1 MLLEASISN
10 WFYLY
15 NIFLI
20 VYLTNLSLL
29 KSTTKYTSRTID
41 HMYILVPVPK
51 PVPVPKGVFVED
63 PNISKA
69 NEHNLS

>member
-1 MLLEASISN
+1 MYIHEYTRYAY
-10 WFYLY
+10 FKPKY
-15 NIFLI
+15 N
-20 VYLTNLSLL
+20 YAENHRS
-29 KSTTKYTSRTID
+29 
-41 HMYILVPVPK
+41 YILVPVPK